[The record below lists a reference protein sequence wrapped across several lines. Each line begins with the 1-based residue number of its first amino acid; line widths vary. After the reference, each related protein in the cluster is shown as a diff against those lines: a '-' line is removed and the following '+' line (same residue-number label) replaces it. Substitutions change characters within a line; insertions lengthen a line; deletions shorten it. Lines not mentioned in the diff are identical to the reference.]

1 MNTKF
6 EITAIILA
14 RGGSKGIPNKNILN
28 FCGKPLITWT
38 IEICIKAGINSV
50 WVSSDSNEIL
60 EISKNSGA
68 KVVKRPDELSNDSS
82 TSEEGWLHAVNH
94 IESIQNKKIDLVFAP
109 QVTSPL
115 REVKDITNAIKIINE
130 KQLDSLFSS
139 STVEDLF
146 FWIKDSEGN
155 LKSVNYDWKNRK
167 RRQEISE
174 KYIENGSFYFFK
186 PNILRLNKNR
196 FGGKIGL
203 VKMEYWKMFEID
215 SKEDFKMC
223 SALMKEFLLQ
233 KSPND

>member
-1 MNTKF
+1 MK
-6 EITAIILA
+6 ITAIILA

-38 IEICIKAGINSV
+38 IKNCFNAGINSV
-50 WVSSDSNEIL
+50 WVSSDSDEIL
-60 EISKNSGA
+60 NISKNSGA
-68 KVVKRPDELSNDSS
+68 KVLKRPEEISTDNA
-82 TSEEGWLHAVNH
+82 TSEEGWLHAINH
-94 IESIQNKKIDLVFAP
+94 IELLQNNKIDLVFAP

-130 KQLDSLFSS
+130 KKLDSLFSS

-146 FWIKDSEGN
+146 FWGKDDEGI
-155 LKSVNYDWKNRK
+155 LQSINYDWKNRK
-167 RRQEISE
+167 RRQDISE

-186 PNILRLNKNR
+186 PNILRLNNNR

-203 VKMEYWKMFEID
+203 VKMEFWKMFEID
-215 SKEDFKMC
+215 SEEDFKMC

-233 KSPND
+233 KSSND